1 MKRIGYSI
9 VFERVNKGTY
19 LPFATMRAAVEAYDR
34 HRERDAQM
42 FPIKDIEAAP
52 EDTFYMCYEK
62 TYNSGERERVIL
74 YKP

>member
-34 HRERDAQM
+34 HREQDAQM
-42 FPIKDIEAAP
+42 FPIKDIEATP
-52 EDTFYMCYEK
+52 EDTFYRCYEK